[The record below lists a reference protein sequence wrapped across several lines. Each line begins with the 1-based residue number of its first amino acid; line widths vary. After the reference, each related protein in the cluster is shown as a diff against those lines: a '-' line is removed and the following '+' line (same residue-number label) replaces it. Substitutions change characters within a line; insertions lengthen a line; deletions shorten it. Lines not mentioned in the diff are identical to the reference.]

1 MGKSMIQTFYQIIG
15 LKQYFGFYSFFAIF
29 IGINERGKNSFLT
42 VTEILIFVKIVIA
55 DFVKNT
61 VFILKFKK
69 LIFFSN
75 KLKII

>member
-1 MGKSMIQTFYQIIG
+1 MIQTFYQIIG
-15 LKQYFGFYSFFAIF
+15 LKQYFGFYSLFAIF